1 MVGIHQFPTDSLA
14 KYGLLHLYQVFGQ
27 NSPPLSLVTLDTQEK
42 IRQVL
47 SQGYKITVEYVDKR
61 RFSMGSWQTCG
72 NLHTSD
78 YAQAISALESCL
90 LEHAGEYVRLVVID
104 PKLKRRVIETI
115 IQRP

>member
-1 MVGIHQFPTDSLA
+1 MQSNHDHNDQNVPHNTLE
-14 KYGLLHLYQVFGQ
+14 

-72 NLHTSD
+72 NLHISD
-78 YAQAISALESCL
+78 YAQAVFALESCL